1 MVGPSLPWVDPL
13 VDPALTLTSQ
23 TLHVPV
29 TVKVCQWLLAS
40 EGTIGRAIRPLMQ
53 QGGVAP
59 LALRSEWIS
68 R

>member
-29 TVKVCQWLLAS
+29 TVMIKLPVAAGERGHNRPGNQAAHAAGRGCPVGS
-40 EGTIGRAIRPLMQ
+40 E
-53 QGGVAP
+53 V
-59 LALRSEWIS
+59 
-68 R
+68 